1 METYWN
7 GETMEN
13 LLVGRYLNTLCISLN
28 EKEILM
34 EMKKWKK
41 PVCDNFTFLCLSWL
55 KILSDFKVMDGRNEA
70 SVMLAKEIFQHDI
83 EFPVLRGKSGRYP
96 QLKEVNAKE
105 VSDILAVYLE
115 QDTEEEYKEFL
126 MKLCQEHRT
135 LQQNF
140 TRVAMKW
147 LQEVEKEN
155 PKLSWIREMKICLPY
170 I

>member
-55 KILSDFKVMDGRNEA
+55 KTLSDFKVMDGRNEA

-83 EFPVLRGKSGRYP
+83 TFPVLQGRARKY
-96 QLKEVNAKE
+96 QIGRAHV
-105 VSDILAVYLE
+105 
-115 QDTEEEYKEFL
+115 
-126 MKLCQEHRT
+126 
-135 LQQNF
+135 
-140 TRVAMKW
+140 
-147 LQEVEKEN
+147 
-155 PKLSWIREMKICLPY
+155 
-170 I
+170 